1 MSRRPLVA
9 AAGDGAVA
17 GSVLG
22 AAAIALRV
30 LQNGDLVHRTY
41 FLATRQ
47 AAPRLLA
54 AALIGSALGAGI
66 ALVRGM
72 ADGAGLAR
80 RRAVGSI
87 LAATWAAA
95 VGGLVLARPVRALV
109 VPPGLELA
117 RPKLVALALALAA
130 AALGALWAAAGRAAL
145 RPAAA
150 RVRRAASVAGW
161 GGAAAAAIVVAVL
174 PVVAARRA
182 AGHPSVILVSID
194 TMRADALGAL
204 GGRGTP
210 RLDRLAS
217 EGTLFEQATSAAP
230 WTLPSHA
237 SIFTSQLPFDHG
249 ARFTSHPV
257 PPDRLM
263 LAEVLSDAG
272 YETAGFTGDA
282 YVDAGFGFGQGF
294 DRYEGFHE
302 DADIARGPQ
311 PIADAALRFVRASRG
326 RPFFLFVH
334 SYEPHAPYTETTF
347 VDPADRG
354 RLPAAIDFTV
364 VERIHRGEL
373 VLDERERRYVRDL
386 YRGDVAR
393 ADRILGGFLD
403 ELRADGILDDVV
415 LVVLSDHGEDFWD
428 HDEVRSPGHGHSVYQ
443 DLLRVPLIVRAPGR
457 VPSGQ
462 RIVTPVSLLD
472 VAPTIVDLCGLAE
485 PASFRGTTLAPAL
498 RNGAEPPPRPI
509 WSESVEYGPDRFA
522 LRDGSFK
529 AIVTPRPDDVHG
541 DFHPRV
547 PPVEVFDLVA
557 DPAERVNLAG
567 RADSQVGRVVAE
579 VGERARLKLHAA
591 PERPAAEAPDEDLL
605 RRLKALGYVK

>member
-1 MSRRPLVA
+1 MSRRRLMT
-9 AAGDGAVA
+9 AAGEGALA
-17 GSVLG
+17 GLAVG
-22 AAAIALRV
+22 AAASAVRV
-30 LQNGDLVHRTY
+30 LQNADLVHRTY
-41 FLATRQ
+41 FLAARH

-54 AALIGSALGAGI
+54 AALIGSALGSGI
-66 ALVRGM
+66 GLVRR
-72 ADGAGLAR
+72 ASDGAGPVG
-80 RRAVGSI
+80 RRAAGSI
-87 LAATWAAA
+87 LAASWAAA
-95 VGGLVLARPVRALV
+95 IGCLVLARPVRSLV
-109 VPPGLELA
+109 VPPGLELG
-117 RPKLVALALALAA
+117 RPKLAAIALALAA
-130 AALGALWAAAGRAAL
+130 TAVCALWVAAGRIAA

-150 RVRRAASVAGW
+150 RLHRAASIAGLA
-161 GGAAAAAIVVAVL
+161 GLTAAAIGVATL
-174 PVVAARRA
+174 PFMAAWRA

-204 GGRGTP
+204 GGRETP

-217 EGTLFEQATSAAP
+217 EGTLFEQATSPAP

-272 YETAGFTGDA
+272 YATAAFTGDA

-302 DADIARGPQ
+302 DADITRGPQ

-334 SYEPHAPYTETTF
+334 SYEPHAPYTETTI

-354 RLPAAIDFTV
+354 RLPAAVDFTV

-373 VLDERERRYVRDL
+373 VLDDRERRYVKDL

-393 ADRILGGFLD
+393 ADRVLGGFLD
-403 ELRADGILDDVV
+403 ALRADGLLDDVV

-428 HDEVRSPGHGHSVYQ
+428 HDSVRSPGHGHSVYQ

-457 VPSGQ
+457 IPAGR

-472 VAPTIVDLCGLAE
+472 VAPTIVELCGLSQ

-498 RNGAEPPPRPI
+498 RTGAEPGSRPI

-522 LRDGSFK
+522 LRDGRFK
-529 AIVTPRPDDVHG
+529 AIVTPRPDEVHG

-557 DPAERVNLAG
+557 DPRETSNLAG
-567 RADSQVGRVVAE
+567 RPDLEVLRVVAE
-579 VGERARLKLHAA
+579 AEERARVKLHDA
-591 PERPAAEAPDEDLL
+591 PGRSAAEAPDEDLL
-605 RRLKALGYVK
+605 RRLRALGYVK